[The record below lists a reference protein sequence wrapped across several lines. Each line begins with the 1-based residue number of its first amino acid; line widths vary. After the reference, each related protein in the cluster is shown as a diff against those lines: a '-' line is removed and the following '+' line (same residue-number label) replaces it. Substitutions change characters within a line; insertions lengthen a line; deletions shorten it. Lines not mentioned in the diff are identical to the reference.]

1 MSELMPE
8 LEKDLVDNLCSH
20 YPKPP
25 LWYKI
30 MEMKNTRILLA
41 DDHAVVRAGLRK
53 VVEEIPGIQVISEAE
68 NGPQV
73 FATLEKETID
83 CLIIDVTMPEFEPIS
98 AIRQI
103 HAMYPVMK
111 ILIVSAY
118 DDDIYV
124 QGLLNVGVNGY
135 HLKDQPL
142 NDLKLALE
150 RVLAGERWLS
160 TPIINKLLGKSHQ
173 IASTEQLT
181 SRQRELLR
189 HLRDGKDNQS
199 IAHEMGLSIKT
210 VENHLTRLYRQLNVQ
225 SRLEAV
231 NYLMQQPALL
241 GLSGHQAA
249 ISPFAPEA
257 IKSQDV
263 SIMVIDDN
271 SRYRGNLLRMI
282 GKVCPQATIFEA
294 ENIENAVQLAG
305 RVTPQLAFIDVI
317 LGDEDGLRCAR
328 RVKAV
333 SPHSRIVLISA
344 YPDREFH
351 RLGLESGAVAFLD
364 KKDLDQ
370 AALKQVIEDI
380 I

>member
-1 MSELMPE
+1 
-8 LEKDLVDNLCSH
+8 
-20 YPKPP
+20 
-25 LWYKI
+25 
-30 MEMKNTRILLA
+30 MENIRILLA
-41 DDHAVVRAGLRK
+41 DDHAVVRTGLRK
-53 VVEEIPGIQVISEAE
+53 VVEEIPGMQVISEAE

-73 FATLEKETID
+73 FSTLEKEAID

-103 HAMYPVMK
+103 HATYPAMK

-142 NDLKLALE
+142 KDLKLALE

-160 TPIINKLLGKSHQ
+160 TPIINKLLGKSQ
-173 IASTEQLT
+173 QSVSSEQLT
-181 SRQRELLR
+181 SRQRELLCL
-189 HLRDGKDNQS
+189 LRDGKDNQS
-199 IAHEMGLSIKT
+199 IAQEMGLSIKT

-231 NYLMQQPALL
+231 NYLMQQPTLL
-241 GLSGHQAA
+241 GLSGQQAA
-249 ISPFAPEA
+249 SAPST
-257 IKSQDV
+257 IVSTKFHGI

-271 SRYRGNLLRMI
+271 GRYRGNLLRMI
-282 GKVCPQATIFEA
+282 GKVCPRATIFEA
-294 ENIENAVQLAG
+294 ENIENAVQMAG
-305 RVTPQLAFIDVI
+305 RIAPQLVFIDVV

-333 SPHSRIVLISA
+333 SPSSRIVLISA

-351 RLGLESGAVAFLD
+351 RLGLESGAIAFLD
-364 KKDLDQ
+364 KKDLDLPV
-370 AALKQVIEDI
+370 LKQVIEDI